1 MNLSK
6 ILLFTLLGA
15 AASRALSK
23 GCERGCARSVSRTA
37 SVAERDISTG
47 IAGRALSRA
56 LIINAKG
63 DIEETTNYDNKQ
75 IANVLSNDNAKE
87 YFSNGMKVLDDID
100 GQESKDSILIDSV
113 YKSCYKIWS
122 VLSSEEPQFFKNRY
136 EKKEDSLNNGYERFE
151 RLKIAQSTKNDPEL
165 MNELV
170 GEIVKIKLPS
180 SGIITKELKKIKT
193 EKLKKSLFQRFM
205 AKDLFFPY
213 HHEICQKIIEY
224 YEK

>member
-1 MNLSK
+1 MNFSK

-15 AASRALSK
+15 AAERALLR
-23 GCERGCARSVSRTA
+23 GCERGCARSVERTA
-37 SVAERDISTG
+37 LVAERDISEG
-47 IAGRALSRA
+47 IAGRAISRA
-56 LIINAKG
+56 LIINSKG

-100 GQESKDSILIDSV
+100 GQEPKDSILIDSV

-122 VLSSEEPQFFKNRY
+122 VISSEEPQFFKNSY

-165 MNELV
+165 IKELV
-170 GEIVKIKLPS
+170 ML
-180 SGIITKELKKIKT
+180 L
-193 EKLKKSLFQRFM
+193 
-205 AKDLFFPY
+205 
-213 HHEICQKIIEY
+213 
-224 YEK
+224 